1 MKLGSI
7 ASRILTNKMV
17 LNVVSIIALLN
28 VIGYVV
34 MGNVE
39 SVAVFIVLAVLV
51 RYFSKNMI
59 VVLGIPLIVVNMMAL
74 KNRSSGIE
82 GLESMPDSGKKA
94 TDDKAM
100 PAAPDSDNQADGKPV
115 SDADKKKKAA
125 DAKKKADDDKKK
137 DADAA
142 TKITGSNDK
151 PADHFEVGR
160 AKNGGA
166 KIDYAATVEGAY
178 DELNKIL
185 GSDGIKSLTNDTQRL
200 MKQQAELAKTM
211 ETFGPMM
218 DKLTPIAAQAQEML
232 KGLNIGG
239 DGGGIAEMVKKMTG
253 GATA

>member
-34 MGNVE
+34 MGDVE

-51 RYFSKNMI
+51 GYFSKNMI

-74 KNRSSGIE
+74 KNRSYGIE
-82 GLESMPDSGKKA
+82 GLDTMKKA
-94 TDDKAM
+94 DDDKTM
-100 PAAPDSDNQADGKPV
+100 PAADGAQM
-115 SDADKKKKAA
+115 SDADKKKKDA
-125 DAKKKADDDKKK
+125 DDKKKKADDDKKK
-137 DADAA
+137 DAN
-142 TKITGSNDK
+142 TTITGSNDK

-185 GSDGIKSLTNDTQRL
+185 GSEGMKGLTNDTQRL
-200 MKQQAELAKTM
+200 MKQQMALAESMKNI
-211 ETFGPMM
+211 EPMM
-218 DKLTPIAAQAQEML
+218 EQMGPLAAQAQKML
-232 KGLNIGG
+232 EGMNIGG
-239 DGGGIAEMVKKMTG
+239 EGGIASLMKMAA
-253 GATA
+253 GAKA

>member
-34 MGNVE
+34 MGDVE
-39 SVAVFIVLAVLV
+39 SVAVFVVLAILV

-74 KNRSSGIE
+74 KNRSYGIE
-82 GLESMPDSGKKA
+82 GNETMGESAKKA
-94 TDDKAM
+94 ADDTSM
-100 PAAPDSDNQADGKPV
+100 SAD
-115 SDADKKKKAA
+115 DKKKAA
-125 DAKKKADDDKKK
+125 DKKKADDKKADDDKKK

-142 TKITGSNDK
+142 TTITGSNDK

-200 MKQQAELAKTM
+200 MKQQVALAESMKTI
-211 ETFGPMM
+211 EPMM
-218 DKLTPIAAQAQEML
+218 QQLGPIAQQAQKML
-232 KGLNIGG
+232 EGMKMGG
-239 DGGGIAEMVKKMTG
+239 DGGIASLVEMAKNM
-253 GATA
+253 GAKA

>member
-74 KNRSSGIE
+74 KNRSYFVE
-82 GLESMPDSGKKA
+82 GNETMSATDSGNKPA
-94 TDDKAM
+94 TDD
-100 PAAPDSDNQADGKPV
+100 APM
-115 SDADKKKKAA
+115 SDADKKKKKA
-125 DAKKKADDDKKK
+125 DDDKKKADDDKKK
-137 DADAA
+137 DAAAA
-142 TKITGSNDK
+142 TTITGSNDK

-185 GSDGIKSLTNDTQRL
+185 GSEGMKSLTNDTQRL
-200 MKQQAELAKTM
+200 MKQQMALAESMKNI
-211 ETFGPMM
+211 EPMM
-218 DKLTPIAAQAQEML
+218 QQMGPLAAQAQKML
-232 KGLNIGG
+232 EGMNIGG
-239 DGGGIAEMVKKMTG
+239 EGGIASLMKMAA
-253 GATA
+253 GAKA

>member
-59 VVLGIPLIVVNMMAL
+59 VVLGVPLIVVNMMAL
-74 KNRSSGIE
+74 KNRSYFVE
-82 GLESMPDSGKKA
+82 GNETMGA
-94 TDDKAM
+94 TDSDKK
-100 PAAPDSDNQADGKPV
+100 PAADDAPM
-115 SDADKKKKAA
+115 SDADKKKKDA
-125 DAKKKADDDKKK
+125 DDKKKKADDDKKK
-137 DADAA
+137 DAA
-142 TKITGSNDK
+142 TTITGSNDK

-185 GSDGIKSLTNDTQRL
+185 GSEGMKGLTNDTQRL
-200 MKQQAELAKTM
+200 MKQQMALAESMKNI
-211 ETFGPMM
+211 EPMM
-218 DKLTPIAAQAQEML
+218 QQMGPLAEQAQKLL
-232 KGLNIGG
+232 KGMGG
-239 DGGGIAEMVKKMTG
+239 DGGIESLMKMAKNMG
-253 GATA
+253 VGATA

>member
-34 MGNVE
+34 MGDVE

-51 RYFSKNMI
+51 GYFSKNMI

-74 KNRSSGIE
+74 KNRSYGIE

-94 TDDKAM
+94 TDNKAM
-100 PAAPDSDNQADGKPV
+100 SADE
-115 SDADKKKKAA
+115 KKKAA
-125 DAKKKADDDKKK
+125 DKKKVDDKKADDDKKK
-137 DADAA
+137 DAN
-142 TKITGSNDK
+142 TTITGANDK

-200 MKQQAELAKTM
+200 MKQQVALAESMKTIEPM
-211 ETFGPMM
+211 MQQLGPM
-218 DKLTPIAAQAQEML
+218 AQQAQKML
-232 KGLNIGG
+232 EGMNIGG
-239 DGGGIAEMVKKMTG
+239 DGGIASLMNMAKNMGVAK
-253 GATA
+253 A

>member
-7 ASRILTNKMV
+7 ASHILTNKRV
-17 LNVVSIIALLN
+17 LNIVSIIALLN

-34 MGNVE
+34 IGDVE

-51 RYFSKNMI
+51 GYFSKNMI

-74 KNRSSGIE
+74 KNRSYGIE
-82 GLESMPDSGKKA
+82 GLEMNESDKKTA
-94 TDDKAM
+94 TDDTSM
-100 PAAPDSDNQADGKPV
+100 SAD
-115 SDADKKKKAA
+115 DKKKAA
-125 DAKKKADDDKKK
+125 DKKKADDKKAADDKKK

-142 TKITGSNDK
+142 TTITGSNDK

-200 MKQQAELAKTM
+200 MKQQVALAESMKTIEPM
-211 ETFGPMM
+211 MQQLGPM
-218 DKLTPIAAQAQEML
+218 AQQAQKML
-232 KGLNIGG
+232 EGMNIGG
-239 DGGGIAEMVKKMTG
+239 DGGIASLMNMAKNM
-253 GATA
+253 GAKA

>member
-39 SVAVFIVLAVLV
+39 SVAVFIVLAVLG

-74 KNRSSGIE
+74 KNRSYGIE
-82 GLESMPDSGKKA
+82 GNETMGASATKA
-94 TDDKAM
+94 AT
-100 PAAPDSDNQADGKPV
+100 DSDNKPAADDAQM

-125 DAKKKADDDKKK
+125 DDMKKKADDDKKK
-137 DADAA
+137 DAN
-142 TKITGSNDK
+142 TTITGSNDK

-200 MKQQAELAKTM
+200 MKQQLALAESMKTI
-211 ETFGPMM
+211 EPMM
-218 DKLTPIAAQAQEML
+218 EAMGPLADQAQKIL
-232 KGLNIGG
+232 KGMGG
-239 DGGGIAEMVKKMTG
+239 DGGMESLMKMAKNMG
-253 GATA
+253 VGATA

>member
-1 MKLGSI
+1 
-7 ASRILTNKMV
+7 
-17 LNVVSIIALLN
+17 
-28 VIGYVV
+28 

-74 KNRSSGIE
+74 KNRSYGIE
-82 GLESMPDSGKKA
+82 GLEAMPDSGKKA
-94 TDDKAM
+94 DDKAM
-100 PAAPDSDNQADGKPV
+100 PAADDTPM
-115 SDADKKKKAA
+115 SDADKKKAA
-125 DAKKKADDDKKK
+125 DKKNADDKKKADDDKKK
-137 DADAA
+137 DAVAA
-142 TKITGSNDK
+142 TTITGSNDK

-200 MKQQAELAKTM
+200 MKQQMALAESMKTI
-211 ETFGPMM
+211 EPMM
-218 DKLTPIAAQAQEML
+218 EKMGPLAAQAQKML
-232 KGLNIGG
+232 EGMNIGG
-239 DGGGIAEMVKKMTG
+239 DGGIASLMNMAKKMG
-253 GATA
+253 AGATA

>member
-74 KNRSSGIE
+74 KNRSYGIE
-82 GLESMPDSGKKA
+82 GNETMGASATKAADDTSMSA
-94 TDDKAM
+94 DD
-100 PAAPDSDNQADGKPV
+100 
-115 SDADKKKKAA
+115 KKKAA
-125 DAKKKADDDKKK
+125 DAKKKADDKKADDDKKK
-137 DADAA
+137 DAN
-142 TKITGSNDK
+142 TTITGSNDK

-200 MKQQAELAKTM
+200 MKQQMALAESMKTI
-211 ETFGPMM
+211 EPMM
-218 DKLTPIAAQAQEML
+218 EQMGPLAAQATKML
-232 KGLNIGG
+232 EGMNIGG
-239 DGGGIAEMVKKMTG
+239 EGGIAGLMNMAKKMG
-253 GATA
+253 AGATA